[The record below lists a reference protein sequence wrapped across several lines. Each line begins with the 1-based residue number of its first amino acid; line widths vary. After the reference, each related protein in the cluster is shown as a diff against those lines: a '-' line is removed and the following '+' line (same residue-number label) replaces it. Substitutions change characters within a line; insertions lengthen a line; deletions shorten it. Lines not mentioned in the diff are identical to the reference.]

1 MYDLIIVGGGAAS
14 QSAAMY
20 AQGKQLNFLLIS
32 EHFGGKVEP
41 AATEGRDYQLG
52 KILIHYDTPDEAD
65 SDDHLIG
72 SSVVHQFERQLK
84 QLHDRVLEDR
94 VLSLRK
100 DGATFAVE
108 TSTAGVKQAR
118 AVILA
123 TGAKPRSLDLPGVAD
138 HLISNLGYNTTHHS
152 DTLRGREIAVIGATD
167 EALLS
172 AAEFAQSAAK
182 IYLVVPQLDVADRP
196 ELAALAALKNVEL
209 LQGYRVAEVKGEPL
223 SRKLVLERDGTRRAL
238 SVDTIFIDLGY
249 QPATELVRDLVE
261 QTAEGYV
268 RVDRRN
274 ATSLSGL
281 FAAGDVTRSEGEQ
294 VLTAIGDGARA
305 ARSAHFYV
313 LTSLAAPV
321 LDAAP

>member
-1 MYDLIIVGGGAAS
+1 MYDLIIIGGGAAS

-20 AQGKQLNFLLIS
+20 AQGKQLNFLMIC
-32 EHFGGKVEP
+32 EHLGGKVEP
-41 AATEGRDYQLG
+41 AAAEGRDYQLG
-52 KILIHYDTPDEAD
+52 KLLIHYDTPDEQE

-84 QLHDRVLEDR
+84 HLRDRLLEDK
-94 VLSLRK
+94 VSGLRLE
-100 DGATFAVE
+100 GATFAVE
-108 TSTAGVKQAR
+108 TSGSGVKRAR
-118 AVILA
+118 SVILA
-123 TGAKPRSLDLPGVAD
+123 TGAQPRRLDLPGVAE
-138 HLISNLGYNTTHHS
+138 HLVANLGYNTTHHGE
-152 DTLRGREIAVIGATD
+152 TLRGREIAVIGMTD

-182 IYLVVPQLDVADRP
+182 VYLVVPQLDAAERP
-196 ELAALAALKNVEL
+196 EIAALANFRNVEV

-223 SRKLVLERDGTRRAL
+223 SRRLVLERDGMRRAL
-238 SVDTIFIDLGY
+238 SVDSIFVDLGY
-249 QPATELVRDLVE
+249 EPATGLIKDLAE

-268 RVDRRN
+268 KVNRRN
-274 ATSLSGL
+274 ATSVPGL

-313 LTSLAAPV
+313 LTSLASNV
-321 LDAAP
+321 VNAAP